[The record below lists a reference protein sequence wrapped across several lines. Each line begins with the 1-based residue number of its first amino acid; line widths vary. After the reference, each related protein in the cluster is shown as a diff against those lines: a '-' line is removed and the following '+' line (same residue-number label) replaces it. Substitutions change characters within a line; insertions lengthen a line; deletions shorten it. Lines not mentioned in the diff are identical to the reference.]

1 MPHGDSI
8 TVFAYPFQSSP
19 SRTYCQSAPLPGIM
33 SVLRSNQKLRTE
45 AIMKYVF
52 QFGIILAVSL
62 AGEALRAV
70 IPLPI
75 PASIYGLLLMLLCLS
90 LRVIRLD
97 QVESAGELLLKFLP
111 LLFVPA
117 VVGLMDSWDVLSS
130 MLLPVAAAVLIVTPL
145 VMASSGLAAQAV
157 LRREK
162 KQ

>member
-1 MPHGDSI
+1 
-8 TVFAYPFQSSP
+8 
-19 SRTYCQSAPLPGIM
+19 
-33 SVLRSNQKLRTE
+33 
-45 AIMKYVF
+45 MKYVF

-117 VVGLMDSWDVLSS
+117 VVGLMASLDMLSS